1 MISVIATPGRRATPA
16 PELTL
21 AHGRDGFLVATRHGT
36 TRSVRVRLT
45 FPWSE
50 PTRLVSLRD
59 DDDKEFALVRDAGDL
74 EPASRAALEQA
85 LAQAG
90 FVFGVTQVLAVEEE
104 VEVRHWKVETRQ
116 GTRRFQTRLDDW
128 PRELPAGGLLIRDV
142 GGDLY
147 HIPEP
152 EELDQRSRDLLWAFV
167 D

>member
-1 MISVIATPGRRATPA
+1 MIAVRETPGRRATPS

-21 AHGRDGFLVATRHGT
+21 AHGSDGFLVATRHGT
-36 TRSVRVRLT
+36 SRSVRVRLT

-59 DDDKEFALVRDAGDL
+59 DDDTEFALVRDAADL
-74 EPASRAALEQA
+74 DPASRAALEQA
-85 LAQAG
+85 LEQAG
-90 FVFGVTQVLAVEEE
+90 FVFGITQVLAVDEE
-104 VEVRHWKVETRQ
+104 VEVRHWRVTTRQ
-116 GTRRFQTRLDDW
+116 GERRFQTRLDDW
-128 PRELPAGGLLIRDV
+128 PRTLPAGGLLIRDV

-152 EELDQRSRDLLWAFV
+152 EELDNRSRDLLWAFV